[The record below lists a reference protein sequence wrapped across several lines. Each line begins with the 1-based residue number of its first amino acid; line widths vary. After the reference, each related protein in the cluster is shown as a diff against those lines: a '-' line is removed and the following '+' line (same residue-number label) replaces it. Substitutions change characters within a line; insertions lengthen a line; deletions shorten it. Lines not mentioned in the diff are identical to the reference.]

1 MINNINHTNL
11 NYQTNMQY
19 TKEENLN
26 TDTLNQSSNLVNNKS
41 QAVSEIQALE
51 QIVKDILQ
59 VILMKVQESQVII
72 KIYAK
77 DIQEYANIISQ
88 KSSINNAFFTS
99 IDINKTLSNA
109 YKLFLQ
115 LISDDENT
123 KLNKEVLENIPKY
136 FQYDTQNFNIIKIY
150 ENKNELMNVTKSKED
165 RCNFK
170 IEASINF
177 DIENNQ
183 SISKGDALVLFIKNL
198 DKEINAS
205 YHITQGDTI
214 IIGK

>member
-1 MINNINHTNL
+1 
-11 NYQTNMQY
+11 
-19 TKEENLN
+19 
-26 TDTLNQSSNLVNNKS
+26 
-41 QAVSEIQALE
+41 
-51 QIVKDILQ
+51 
-59 VILMKVQESQVII
+59 MKVQESQVII

-77 DIQEYANIISQ
+77 DIQEYVNIISQ

-123 KLNKEVLENIPKY
+123 KLSKEVLENIPKY
-136 FQYDTQNFNIIKIY
+136 FQYDTQNFNITKIY